1 MIVNFDFLDNEPIEN
16 VITSLNFQIDKTV
29 YFGYAD
35 SIRKYSETLGS
46 FLKSI
51 AEGRKRSSYRYLK
64 EN

>member
-46 FLKSI
+46 FLK
-51 AEGRKRSSYRYLK
+51 KHLK